1 MSQEAR
7 PTPTINEEKHFNE
20 RNSQIGIEQR
30 KLSRGSSLRYS
41 TVKRLST
48 NIAFMRKKNLSF
60 NIKFGL
66 HKEIA

>member
-7 PTPTINEEKHFNE
+7 PTPSINEEKHFNE

-30 KLSRGSSLRYS
+30 KLSKGSTLRYS
-41 TVKRLST
+41 TVKRLSD
-48 NIAFMRKKNLSF
+48 NIGFMRKKNHSF

-66 HKEIA
+66 NKEIA